1 MIGVVFALMSAFSFS
16 LSDVSVRRAVA
27 KAPVAY
33 GAIATVLMGVPLFF
47 IATLVAGQF
56 ANAGDI
62 SAKGYALLACAGAIH
77 YVVGRFFNYAAIG
90 AIGATRSAPIQA
102 LNLPYS
108 VFVAYIFL
116 DEGVN
121 AGMTAAIVLI
131 MIGPLLMIERP
142 RRRPPVITDPVI
154 VEGAPALT
162 VEKPE
167 AALRTTEGYLFA
179 LVAAVCYGSSPV
191 LIRSALE
198 GESGVSILGGLV
210 SYIAAAT
217 VLLASLA
224 LPNRRHLAGALAPA
238 NFRAFAAPGIA
249 VFLAQM
255 FRFLALSE
263 APVAVVTTLLRL
275 GSVFT
280 LGLSFFFN
288 KHLEHITW
296 RVVAGIGMSVIGA
309 ILLVAFQ
316 E

>member
-1 MIGVVFALMSAFSFS
+1 
-16 LSDVSVRRAVA
+16 
-27 KAPVAY
+27 
-33 GAIATVLMGVPLFF
+33 
-47 IATLVAGQF
+47 
-56 ANAGDI
+56 
-62 SAKGYALLACAGAIH
+62 
-77 YVVGRFFNYAAIG
+77 
-90 AIGATRSAPIQA
+90 
-102 LNLPYS
+102 
-108 VFVAYIFL
+108 
-116 DEGVN
+116 
-121 AGMTAAIVLI
+121 
-131 MIGPLLMIERP
+131 MIERP

-162 VEKPE
+162 IEKPE

-224 LPNRRHLAGALAPA
+224 LPNRRHLSGALAPA

-280 LGLSFFFN
+280 LALSFFFN
-288 KHLEHITW
+288 KHLGHITW